1 MLTTTLSY
9 AAEKRADDIKQKA
22 PIIVNGD
29 RVEYFHEQKKVI
41 GTGNVFIDY
50 EDVRLTCEKVTVYLD
65 TREAIAEGD
74 VKITQKDTYFTG
86 DKINYNFDTRIG
98 KAVDAYINYTPFY
111 GRWNEIGKAGEKLI
125 DIRKGHMTTCD
136 LKAPHYRVEARK
148 VEIYLDDKVIARDVV
163 FRIGNVPVMYLPFY
177 YQPIK
182 DESAHITLEPGHDR
196 DWGYY
201 VLMSMKY
208 DVSDIYRGR
217 YRFDYRT
224 KDGYAFGVDNL
235 YKLPGLGDGIVKFYH
250 AQDHNKYFTWKR
262 DNREEGKY
270 RLQIRHKWQV
280 TDDTL
285 FTLELNKVRDDNMM
299 KYFFYNEWR
308 EQQQPDNFLSFVKTA
323 PEFTTTFLY
332 RQRLDKYYTVV
343 QRQPEF
349 TIDIPKFNIK
359 WFDKPMPLYYDMKLS
374 SVFLNR
380 TYAENNQLP
389 TQKDEQTARV
399 DFYNRL
405 TYTVNPIK
413 QLRSLN
419 FSPYAGMRQTYY
431 SRGIG
436 GDTNMVRGLF
446 DAGMDS
452 SIKFYRIYDVKTNFL
467 WLDINKLRHVVT
479 PTASY
484 YFNPQPTIDRHKFF
498 QMDGIDAL
506 KDENGIRMAVE
517 SRLQT
522 KRAGQSASLA
532 WFMISTDYKFKL
544 KKGVFAMNENSDYKQ
559 RKFQSVDMQLE
570 LTPYPWLYAL
580 SKMRINT
587 KHALPE
593 QASIDFVAG
602 KEEDR
607 SMAFGYRYE
616 KSFDSG
622 VPANTDDGGSTL
634 NYFTADGIYRFNE
647 KWLARVYWRYNM
659 NKGYIDEHQY
669 TISRDLHCWLLDF
682 TYDFRPY
689 EDNKTISTQTFWIA
703 LRLKAF
709 PKMPLGIGRSYSRTR
724 AGNPGEAGFL
734 ERQSVSAG
742 RSTGY

>member
-1 MLTTTLSY
+1 
-9 AAEKRADDIKQKA
+9 
-22 PIIVNGD
+22 
-29 RVEYFHEQKKVI
+29 
-41 GTGNVFIDY
+41 
-50 EDVRLTCEKVTVYLD
+50 
-65 TREAIAEGD
+65 
-74 VKITQKDTYFTG
+74 
-86 DKINYNFDTRIG
+86 
-98 KAVDAYINYTPFY
+98 
-111 GRWNEIGKAGEKLI
+111 
-125 DIRKGHMTTCD
+125 
-136 LKAPHYRVEARK
+136 
-148 VEIYLDDKVIARDVV
+148 
-163 FRIGNVPVMYLPFY
+163 
-177 YQPIK
+177 
-182 DESAHITLEPGHDR
+182 
-196 DWGYY
+196 
-201 VLMSMKY
+201 
-208 DVSDIYRGR
+208 
-217 YRFDYRT
+217 
-224 KDGYAFGVDNL
+224 
-235 YKLPGLGDGIVKFYH
+235 
-250 AQDHNKYFTWKR
+250 
-262 DNREEGKY
+262 
-270 RLQIRHKWQV
+270 
-280 TDDTL
+280 
-285 FTLELNKVRDDNMM
+285 
-299 KYFFYNEWR
+299 
-308 EQQQPDNFLSFVKTA
+308 
-323 PEFTTTFLY
+323 
-332 RQRLDKYYTVV
+332 
-343 QRQPEF
+343 
-349 TIDIPKFNIK
+349 
-359 WFDKPMPLYYDMKLS
+359 
-374 SVFLNR
+374 
-380 TYAENNQLP
+380 
-389 TQKDEQTARV
+389 
-399 DFYNRL
+399 
-405 TYTVNPIK
+405 
-413 QLRSLN
+413 
-419 FSPYAGMRQTYY
+419 
-431 SRGIG
+431 
-436 GDTNMVRGLF
+436 
-446 DAGMDS
+446 
-452 SIKFYRIYDVKTNFL
+452 
-467 WLDINKLRHVVT
+467 
-479 PTASY
+479 
-484 YFNPQPTIDRHKFF
+484 
-498 QMDGIDAL
+498 MDGIDAL

-616 KSFDSG
+616 KSFNSD